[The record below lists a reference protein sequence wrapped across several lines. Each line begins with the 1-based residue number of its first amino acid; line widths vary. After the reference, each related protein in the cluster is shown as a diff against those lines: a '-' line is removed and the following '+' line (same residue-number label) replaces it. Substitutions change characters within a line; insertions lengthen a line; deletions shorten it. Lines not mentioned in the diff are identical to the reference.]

1 MYSGADRARRAK
13 KNLTQLL
20 GSGKGSK
27 AKNDK
32 TLGRMRGGIRY
43 RIGSMSLKNTSR
55 FGVILAILLTF
66 GVGEMWGM

>member
-1 MYSGADRARRAK
+1 M

-32 TLGRMRGGIRY
+32 TLGCMHGGTRY
-43 RIGSMSLKNTSR
+43 RIGSMTD
-55 FGVILAILLTF
+55 
-66 GVGEMWGM
+66 